1 MTTCED
7 VPCLALGDTRYVWE
21 HRGSGCYVAW
31 MEGGRGEL
39 AGGDGGH
46 GWRVRG
52 WERKCGGR
60 RKGEPET
67 LKSN

>member
-31 MEGGRGEL
+31 MEGESWLEGMEGM
-39 AGGDGGH
+39 DGG
-46 GWRVRG
+46 
-52 WERKCGGR
+52 
-60 RKGEPET
+60 
-67 LKSN
+67 

>member
-1 MTTCED
+1 MGDNMWRCALPGTRGHQ
-7 VPCLALGDTRYVWE
+7 VCLGTQGQWVLCGVD
-21 HRGSGCYVAW
+21 
-31 MEGGRGEL
+31 GRGEL